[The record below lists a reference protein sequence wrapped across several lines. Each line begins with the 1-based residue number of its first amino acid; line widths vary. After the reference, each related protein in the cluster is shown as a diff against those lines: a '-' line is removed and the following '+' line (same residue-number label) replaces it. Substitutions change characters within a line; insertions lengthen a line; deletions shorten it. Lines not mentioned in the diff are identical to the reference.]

1 MRIRSQQYF
10 LSRLLLVC
18 SLLFVTTSFASS
30 DAKNLLAFQSQEHR
44 DRYYQLLDDIRCPKC
59 QNQNL
64 ADSDAQIAYDLRDEL
79 YKLVQQDLTDDEI
92 YRFMSGRYGNFV
104 LYNPPLN
111 AVTAILWLLPL
122 GLFCLS
128 IMIIA
133 LRYRFSETDEGY
145 TDAD

>member
-10 LSRLLLVC
+10 LSFLLLVC
-18 SLLFVTTSFASS
+18 SILFVTTSFASS
-30 DAKNLLAFQSQEHR
+30 DAKNLLVFQSQEHR
-44 DRYYQLLDDIRCPKC
+44 DRYYRLLDDIRCPKC

-64 ADSDAQIAYDLRDEL
+64 ADSDAQIAYDLRNEL

-92 YRFMSGRYGNFV
+92 YRFMSERYGNFV
-104 LYNPPLN
+104 LYDPPLN

-128 IMIIA
+128 IMVIA
-133 LRYRFSETDEGY
+133 LRYRFSEPEEGH

>member
-1 MRIRSQQYF
+1 MRIRSQQNF
-10 LSRLLLVC
+10 LSCLLLVC
-18 SLLFVTTSFASS
+18 SVLFVTSSFASS
-30 DAKNLLAFQSQEHR
+30 DARNLLFFQSQEHR

-64 ADSDAQIAYDLRDEL
+64 ADSDAQIAYDLRNEL

-92 YRFMSGRYGNFV
+92 YRFMSVRYGNFV
-104 LYNPPLN
+104 LYDPPLN

-128 IMIIA
+128 IMVIA
-133 LRYRFSETDEGY
+133 LRYRFSEPEEGH

>member
-10 LSRLLLVC
+10 LSCLLLGC
-18 SLLFVTTSFASS
+18 SVLFVTTSFASS
-30 DAKNLLAFQSQEHR
+30 DARNLLAFQSQEHR

-64 ADSDAQIAYDLRDEL
+64 ADSDAQIAYDLRNEL

-104 LYNPPLN
+104 LYDPPLN

-128 IMIIA
+128 IMVIA
-133 LRYRFSETDEGY
+133 LRYRFSEPEEGHA
-145 TDAD
+145 DAD